1 MKKVY
6 LFKGERWSI
15 VPHPKRLPKG
25 EYYLRGPFNFSK
37 ANFLMK
43 IYNLLPFTFLS
54 FVWQK
59 KSFIFVQKGDP
70 KTKEKRPGLLRPLY
84 SAEDWNYGDYVFC
97 GISGIRWRCLRCGSF
112 NVDTEKCPLCQRK
125 TCRVCLDCYQINPI
139 RSCQLYL
146 WQTPTYS
153 RPTIV
158 KPLIPFSLTKGQIQ
172 AQKELSDLLQKGKK
186 KLLLHAACGA
196 GKTEVAAT
204 LMAQTLASGGRVL
217 YAVPRRDV
225 AIEVGERLRQ
235 YFPSFATVILYGGSK
250 EKYSSERIVAA
261 TTHQVLKFYQAFD
274 LTILDE
280 GDAFPFKDNSL
291 LINAV
296 NKATR
301 GSLVYMTATPTKSIK
316 AQFKKEDIVFL
327 PARHHKKPLPIPQIC
342 KASLESVLKKVSPP
356 LLLFVPFKRD
366 VDKMVVFLQKELP
379 QWKIKGISSET
390 KERSQ
395 LVRYIKCGTID
406 ALVST
411 SVLERGITVDD
422 VSVLVYNADYEKIYT
437 KEVLVQIAGRAGR
450 TTEHPDGLVIF
461 IAKKVTKAMKDAQKE
476 IISLNEMAKNRGE
489 IDILC

>member
-1 MKKVY
+1 EFKKT
-6 LFKGERWSI
+6 R
-15 VPHPKRLPKG
+15 
-25 EYYLRGPFNFSK
+25 PF
-37 ANFLMK
+37 
-43 IYNLLPFTFLS
+43 
-54 FVWQK
+54 
-59 KSFIFVQKGDP
+59 
-70 KTKEKRPGLLRPLY
+70 E
-84 SAEDWNYGDYVFC
+84 
-97 GISGIRWRCLRCGSF
+97 GIRISLSIHL
-112 NVDTEKCPLCQRK
+112 EAK
-125 TCRVCLDCYQINPI
+125 TA
-139 RSCQLYL
+139 YL
-146 WQTPTYS
+146 S
-153 RPTIV
+153 KV
-158 KPLIPFSLTKGQIQ
+158 L
-172 AQKELSDLLQKGKK
+172 
-186 KLLLHAACGA
+186 AAGGA